1 MAAVL
6 KHRRRSGSES
16 GELMLRIHQAALRLA
31 YVFAVIGGVVLS
43 LLILITCISIIGRTL
58 NSFLYLDAVTAIA
71 PGVAQ
76 WLIDSGIG
84 AIRGDF
90 EMVEAGMAF
99 CIFAFLPLTQLSAAH
114 ASVDIV
120 VNMLP
125 RGMTRTLMLLAEIL
139 FAVMLV
145 IIAVQLYDG
154 MGRKMRSGETTL
166 LLQFPVW
173 WAYALSLVGAVAAAV
188 AGVYMAIIRLFEV
201 ISGRTIVQAGSAEH

>member
-1 MAAVL
+1 
-6 KHRRRSGSES
+6 
-16 GELMLRIHQAALRLA
+16 MLRVHQAALRLA

-43 LLILITCISIIGRTL
+43 LLILITCVSIIGRTI
-58 NSFLYLDAVTAIA
+58 NSFLYLDAVTSVA

-76 WLIDSGIG
+76 WLLDSGIG

-99 CIFAFLPLTQLSAAH
+99 CIFAFLPLTQVSAAH
-114 ASVDIV
+114 ASVDIF

-125 RGMTRTLMLLAEIL
+125 RGVTRVLRLLAEIL
-139 FAVMLV
+139 FAVVLV

-173 WAYALSLVGAVAAAV
+173 WAYALSLFGAVAAAA
-188 AGVYMAIIRLFEV
+188 AGVYMAIIRLVEV
-201 ISGRTIVQAGSAEH
+201 FSGRTVVHASGAEP